1 MYTVTC
7 RLTSAPCVAHGLQVL
22 FTIGCPIPGLDDE
35 DFQIP
40 IGMVKKLTMLWVD
53 LRVSGEDEALPIG
66 MQEFFEIRHCDKLED
81 FDRILDEFS
90 PDVVCFD
97 FDYPNKVG
105 LQLAQEAKKHYAS
118 IPMILVTL
126 QHSEKMA
133 VWTFRS
139 RFADY
144 LVKPIPLGDLANC
157 HGMLADIREAKDGQQ
172 QRKATTATPPIPTE
186 TASQRRSSDSA
197 FLPAIYYVAQNYRE
211 KIQNTEVA
219 NLCSMSPFVFSRK
232 FKDAFA
238 ISFRDYVVRY
248 RLRAACSLLKNPD
261 ASVTDVAFA
270 VGFNDVS
277 YFSRMF
283 KRHFGVPPSERQA
296 ANGIDSEDF
305 SPTALL
311 EIPKDLIRDTHR

>member
-1 MYTVTC
+1 M
-7 RLTSAPCVAHGLQVL
+7 
-22 FTIGCPIPGLDDE
+22 IN
-35 DFQIP
+35 
-40 IGMVKKLTMLWVD
+40 KLKMLWVD
-53 LRVSGEDEALPIG
+53 LRVSDEDDALPIG
-66 MQEFFEIRHCDKLED
+66 MQEFFEIHPCTKPEELDRLLE
-81 FDRILDEFS
+81 EFT
-90 PDVVCFD
+90 PDVLCFD
-97 FDYPNKVG
+97 FDYPDRNS
-105 LQLAQEAKKHYAS
+105 LQFAQDTKKRYAS

-144 LVKPIPLGDLANC
+144 LVKPIPLAELAHC
-157 HGMLADIREAKDGQQ
+157 HGMLADMREARAGQQ
-172 QRKATTATPPIPTE
+172 QRQATPAAPPVPSETATPT
-186 TASQRRSSDSA
+186 RSSDNV
-197 FLPAIYYVAQNYRE
+197 FLPAIYYVAQHYRE

-232 FKDAFA
+232 FKDAFGL
-238 ISFRDYVVRY
+238 SFRDYVVRY
-248 RLRAACSLLKNPD
+248 RLRAACSLLRNPG

-283 KRHFGVPPSERQA
+283 KRHFGAPPSESQA
-296 ANGIDSEDF
+296 NKAFESSDV

-311 EIPKDLIRDTHR
+311 EIPRDLISDKHR

>member
-1 MYTVTC
+1 M
-7 RLTSAPCVAHGLQVL
+7 
-22 FTIGCPIPGLDDE
+22 I
-35 DFQIP
+35 
-40 IGMVKKLTMLWVD
+40 KKLKMLWID
-53 LRVSGEDEALPIG
+53 LKVSDEGENLPIG
-66 MQEFFEIRHCDKLED
+66 MQEFFEIQHCAKPEDLDRLLE
-81 FDRILDEFS
+81 EYT
-90 PDVVCFD
+90 PDVLCFD
-97 FDYPNKVG
+97 FDYPDRAG
-105 LQLAQEAKKHYAS
+105 LQFAQDAKKRYAS

-139 RFADY
+139 RFSDY
-144 LVKPIPLGDLANC
+144 LVKPVPLGELAHC
-157 HGMLADIREAKDGQQ
+157 HGMLADIREAKEGQQ
-172 QRKATTATPPIPTE
+172 QRQATPATPPVPAETT
-186 TASQRRSSDSA
+186 TASRSSDNI

-219 NLCSMSPFVFSRK
+219 NLCSMSPFAFSRK
-232 FKDAFA
+232 FKDVFG

-248 RLRAACSLLKNPD
+248 RLRAACSLLRNPG

-296 ANGIDSEDF
+296 TEAFEAGDV

-311 EIPKDLIRDTHR
+311 QIPPDLIRDKHR